1 MDDLVTDE
9 GARERAAFRGI
20 ADIPYVQ
27 ARLRGEK
34 TAVVT
39 DAGET
44 LSYAAL
50 DDHCRRFAAFLRSRS
65 VAPGERV
72 AILLQNVPEFIVAY
86 FGAIAAGCVAVPVNY
101 RLSPPEVAYILTDC
115 AASVVVTTSE
125 HFEKVAGQESVRGV
139 ENWLL
144 VDGRREGSLP
154 FDDALSTGPASA
166 PAPAA
171 PDDVAVLLYT
181 SGTTG
186 FPKGAMISHRNTLFN
201 VDSCRATLGYG
212 EEDVGLLTLPLFH
225 VTGLH
230 SQLVALLAC
239 GANVVL
245 QKEYDTGQVLERIA
259 RNRVTA
265 LFFVPAIYKLFTLR
279 SDIGRYDLSSVRIAA
294 YGGAPMAP
302 ETILALRKIFSAR
315 LHNCYGLT
323 ECSSLGTVLPAEL
336 ALTRSESVG
345 IPVPG
350 TEAEVRGET
359 GNGIPPGEPGEL
371 CLRGPHIVRGY
382 FGAPEKTREAIR
394 DGWLRTGDI
403 ARIDSDGLV
412 TILDRAKDMINR
424 GGEKV
429 YGLEVENVLYTVPG
443 VAEAA
448 VFGISHPVFGE
459 VPAACVVPLP
469 GETLNPEEVIV
480 HCRGR
485 LADYKVPVSV
495 RVVDRIPR
503 NPGGKILKKEL
514 RREWES
520 RSQEEAR

>member
-1 MDDLVTDE
+1 MT
-9 GARERAAFRGI
+9 GRERKKCPAFRGI
-20 ADIPYVQ
+20 SDIPYVQ
-27 ARLRGEK
+27 ARLSGRK

-39 DAGET
+39 DAGEA
-44 LSYAAL
+44 LSYSEL
-50 DDHCRRFAAFLRSRS
+50 DDRCRRFAAFLRSRS

-72 AILLQNVPEFIVAY
+72 AILLQNVPEFVVAY

-101 RLSPPEVAYILTDC
+101 RLSPPEVAYILSDC

-125 HFEKVAGQESVRGV
+125 QFEKAAGQDGVRGIGI
-139 ENWLL
+139 WLL
-144 VDGRREGSLP
+144 TDDRRAGSLS
-154 FDDALSTGPASA
+154 FSDALAANPVSA

-201 VDSCRATLGYG
+201 VGSCLATLGYE

-239 GANVVL
+239 GATVVL
-245 QKEYDTGQVLERIA
+245 QKEYDTKRVLESIA
-259 RNRVTA
+259 RHRVTA
-265 LFFVPAIYKLFTLR
+265 LFLVPAIYKLLTLR
-279 SDIGRYDLSSVRIAA
+279 EDAGRYDLSSVRIAA

-302 ETILALRKIFSAR
+302 ETILAIRKILPAR

-323 ECSSLGTVLPAEL
+323 ECSSLGTVLPADL
-336 ALTRSESVG
+336 ALTRSDSVG
-345 IPVPG
+345 LPVPG
-350 TEAEVRGET
+350 TAAEVRAEG
-359 GNGIPPGEPGEL
+359 GNVVPPGEPGEL
-371 CLRGPHIVRGY
+371 YLRGPHIVRGY

-403 ARIDSDGLV
+403 ARIDADGLV

-424 GGEKV
+424 GGEKI
-429 YGLEVENVLYTVPG
+429 YSLEVENVLYMYPG

-448 VFGISHPVFGE
+448 VFGIPHPVFGE
-459 VPAACVVPLP
+459 VPAARLVPLP
-469 GETLNPEEVIV
+469 GATIDPEKIRAF
-480 HCRGR
+480 CRAR
-485 LADYKVPVSV
+485 LADYKVPVQVGIS
-495 RVVDRIPR
+495 DRIPR

-520 RSQEEAR
+520 RSMEEAR

>member
-1 MDDLVTDE
+1 MTMR
-9 GARERAAFRGI
+9 GAKERAAFRGI
-20 ADIPYVQ
+20 ADIPCVQ

-39 DAGET
+39 DGGEAW
-44 LSYAAL
+44 SYAAL
-50 DDHCRRFAAFLRSRS
+50 DDRCRRFAAFLRSRS

-101 RLSPPEVAYILTDC
+101 RLSPAEVAYILSDSS
-115 AASVVVTTSE
+115 ASIVVTTAE
-125 HFEKVAGQESVRGV
+125 RFEKVAVEEGSRGAGI
-139 ENWLL
+139 WLL
-144 VDGRREGSLP
+144 VDDRREGSLS
-154 FDDALSTGPASA
+154 FRDALAVNPVPA
-166 PAPAA
+166 PAPAV

-201 VDSCRATLGYG
+201 VDSCLATLGY
-212 EEDVGLLTLPLFH
+212 EEADVGLLTLPLFH
-225 VTGLH
+225 VTGLN

-239 GANVVL
+239 GATVVL
-245 QKEYDTGQVLERIA
+245 QKEYDTRQVFELIA
-259 RNRVTA
+259 RHRVTA
-265 LFFVPAIYKLFTLR
+265 LFLVPAIYKLLTLR
-279 SDIGRYDLSSVRIAA
+279 EDARRYDLSSVRIAA

-302 ETILALRKIFSAR
+302 ETILSIREILSAR

-323 ECSSLGTVLPAEL
+323 ECSSLGTVLPADL
-336 ALTRSESVG
+336 ALTRSDSVG
-345 IPVPG
+345 LPVPG
-350 TEAEVRGET
+350 TAAEVRGQAGEVLS
-359 GNGIPPGEPGEL
+359 PGEPGEL
-371 CLRGPHIVRGY
+371 HLRGPHIVRGY

-403 ARIDSDGLV
+403 ARIESDGLV

-429 YGLEVENVLYTVPG
+429 YGLEVENVLYSYPG

-469 GETLNPEEVIV
+469 ESNVDPDELIV
-480 HCRGR
+480 FCRGR

-503 NPGGKILKKEL
+503 NPAGKVLKKEL
-514 RREWES
+514 RSEWENHS
-520 RSQEEAR
+520 REEAR

>member
-1 MDDLVTDE
+1 
-9 GARERAAFRGI
+9 
-20 ADIPYVQ
+20 
-27 ARLRGEK
+27 
-34 TAVVT
+34 
-39 DAGET
+39 
-44 LSYAAL
+44 
-50 DDHCRRFAAFLRSRS
+50 
-65 VAPGERV
+65 
-72 AILLQNVPEFIVAY
+72 
-86 FGAIAAGCVAVPVNY
+86 
-101 RLSPPEVAYILTDC
+101 
-115 AASVVVTTSE
+115 
-125 HFEKVAGQESVRGV
+125 
-139 ENWLL
+139 
-144 VDGRREGSLP
+144 
-154 FDDALSTGPASA
+154 
-166 PAPAA
+166 
-171 PDDVAVLLYT
+171 
-181 SGTTG
+181 
-186 FPKGAMISHRNTLFN
+186 
-201 VDSCRATLGYG
+201 
-212 EEDVGLLTLPLFH
+212 
-225 VTGLH
+225 
-230 SQLVALLAC
+230 
-239 GANVVL
+239 
-245 QKEYDTGQVLERIA
+245 
-259 RNRVTA
+259 
-265 LFFVPAIYKLFTLR
+265 
-279 SDIGRYDLSSVRIAA
+279 
-294 YGGAPMAP
+294 MAP

-469 GETLNPEEVIV
+469 GETLNPEGVIA

>member
-1 MDDLVTDE
+1 MTGE
-9 GARERAAFRGI
+9 GARERAAFRAI
-20 ADIPYVQ
+20 ADIPYLQ
-27 ARLRGEK
+27 ARRRGGK

-39 DAGET
+39 DAGDP

-50 DDHCRRFAAFLRSRS
+50 DDRCRRFAAFLRSRS

-72 AILLQNVPEFIVAY
+72 ALLLQNVPEFVIAY

-101 RLSPPEVAYILTDC
+101 RLSPPEVAYILSDC

-125 HFEKVAGQESVRGV
+125 QFEKVAGQEGVRGV
-139 ENWLL
+139 GTWLL
-144 VDGRREGSLP
+144 VEGRREGSLP
-154 FDDALSTGPASA
+154 FGDALSTDPVSA

-239 GANVVL
+239 GATIVL

-302 ETILALRKIFSAR
+302 ETIHALNRKIFSAR

-323 ECSSLGTVLPAEL
+323 ECSSLGTVLPPNSPSPG
-336 ALTRSESVG
+336 RNRWGSPC
-345 IPVPG
+345 PVPRRRCAG
-350 TEAEVRGET
+350 RRET
-359 GNGIPPGEPGEL
+359 GFRPGEPGEL

-403 ARIDSDGLV
+403 ARIDGDGLV

-424 GGEKV
+424 GGEKI

-469 GETLNPEEVIV
+469 G
-480 HCRGR
+480 
-485 LADYKVPVSV
+485 
-495 RVVDRIPR
+495 
-503 NPGGKILKKEL
+503 
-514 RREWES
+514 
-520 RSQEEAR
+520 ARP